1 MTTEFSIADKLF
13 KGIESKDIESLKA
26 LYSDD
31 VRIWHNF
38 SNAEQTK
45 EQNLTVLENMCN
57 AVPHIKYEILERH
70 MIDGRVLQRHNLRCE
85 TSTGEIILIPACMFI
100 TIRGNQISRI
110 EEYLDSGQANALR
123 LATGREPLNS

>member
-1 MTTEFSIADKLF
+1 LNTEFSVADRLF
-13 KGIESKDIESLKA
+13 KGIESKDTKSLET

-45 EQNLTVLENMCN
+45 QENLVALRKMCM
-57 AVPHIKYEILERH
+57 AVPHIEYEILERH
-70 MIDGRVLQRHNLRCE
+70 MVDGRVLQRHNLKCE
-85 TSTGEIILIPACMFI
+85 TETGEKFVIPACMFI

-123 LATGREPLNS
+123 LASGREPINT